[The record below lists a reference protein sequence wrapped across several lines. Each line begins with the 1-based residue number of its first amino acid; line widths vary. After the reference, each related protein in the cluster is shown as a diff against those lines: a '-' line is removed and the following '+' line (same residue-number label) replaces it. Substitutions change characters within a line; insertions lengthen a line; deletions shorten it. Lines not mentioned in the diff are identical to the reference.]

1 VSFPTTGFLRNPY
14 FRVSQATIFLIEAVA
29 KEFAMNAIRSF
40 ALAATVSLGAA
51 LPAPAMTVADLASRS
66 APVAAPSAF
75 LFAEPVVTG
84 GAGRVDA
91 QAARSAAEDYFN
103 YDALVTLGALA
114 LAGGAMSAFAA
125 FAAKRRQAEKA
136 DFGDGNWRD
145 SVFAAIQADLAQFT
159 ESFRRAA

>member
-1 VSFPTTGFLRNPY
+1 
-14 FRVSQATIFLIEAVA
+14 
-29 KEFAMNAIRSF
+29 MNAIRSF

-51 LPAPAMTVADLASRS
+51 LPAPAMTVADFASRQ
-66 APVAAPSAF
+66 AAVAAPAAF
-75 LFAEPVVTG
+75 LFTEPVISGDV
-84 GAGRVDA
+84 AGLGRIDA

-125 FAAKRRQAEKA
+125 FAAKRRQAEEA

-145 SVFAAIQADLAQFT
+145 SVFAAIQADLAKFT

>member
-1 VSFPTTGFLRNPY
+1 
-14 FRVSQATIFLIEAVA
+14 
-29 KEFAMNAIRSF
+29 MNAIRSF
-40 ALAATVSLGAA
+40 ALAAIVSLGAA
-51 LPAPAMTVADLASRS
+51 LPAPAMTVADLASHK
-66 APVAAPSAF
+66 AAVAAPAAF
-75 LFAEPVVTG
+75 LFTEPVISG
-84 GAGRVDA
+84 DAAGLDRAGA

-125 FAAKRRQAEKA
+125 FAAKRRQAEEA